1 MKIIMTMLTAATLVL
16 ATGCSRQPAP
26 ANNVAVP
33 TDDANSA
40 GAVTGSG
47 TVVGSGAG
55 TEASANPA
63 LALENQASAVPPGTA
78 VDRAFVIGRWGPDA
92 ACSQVVEFHA
102 DGSVTPPSG
111 ASWTLAGNRL
121 TMTLPGRPV
130 VTTTL
135 TRIGDN
141 MTATRRNDTTFTMFR
156 CR

>member
-1 MKIIMTMLTAATLVL
+1 MKITMTMLTAATFVL
-16 ATGCSRQPAP
+16 ATGCSRQPDT
-26 ANNVAVP
+26 ANNAAVP
-33 TDDANSA
+33 TNEANSA
-40 GAVTGSG
+40 GVVSGSG
-47 TVVGSGAG
+47 TVVGAG
-55 TEASANPA
+55 SEASTNPS
-63 LALENQASAVPPGTA
+63 LVGLENQASVASVDAG

-102 DGSVTPPSG
+102 DGSVTPPEG

-135 TRIGDN
+135 TRIGQN
-141 MTATRRNDTTFTMFR
+141 MTATRRDDTTFTMFR